1 MIKET
6 LENKNDIIVIGAGL
20 GGLFTAWLLSQK
32 GYKITIIEKQKFLGG
47 LGTSIEFEGYKMDL
61 GPHYVTLKKN
71 SPITNQIEELL
82 KEKIMKIENIEELY
96 KSYFLG
102 NIIDGFPTLNHVLE
116 NSLKKELFKIGLDY
130 FSARIKNIIF
140 SNYKSSKNFL
150 ISIYGKKLYN
160 VWCKP
165 YLIQTTGDENLP
177 LSYVKGIFKAITIS
191 KIIFKII
198 KKNKKKNK
206 SNKNKDCEDKF
217 YNCYFK
223 FGMGTIINKLCS
235 DIEKNGGKI
244 ILNVDIKS
252 IDHNKTQKK
261 ITAISQNLK
270 LNIFSN
276 SIIYSTPI
284 KIISKW
290 LPNYNI
296 LLNEHKNLFHDSIM
310 VFLCIDTPK
319 LFDGWIINIFDD
331 SIPFFR
337 ISQQNSLSKFVTP
350 LNKTLINIEI
360 RTKKGDKLWEMNDL
374 KLMDL
379 ITSNLKEMNILKN
392 QPIENFKV
400 LKMANLYPTK
410 NNENNLELNDIKN
423 QINSFGN
430 EYILGTS
437 EIDNGRLISDTE
449 QTSNEISYG
458 GIYETLNQ
466 STNLVKKILEDKR

>member
-1 MIKET
+1 
-6 LENKNDIIVIGAGL
+6 
-20 GGLFTAWLLSQK
+20 
-32 GYKITIIEKQKFLGG
+32 
-47 LGTSIEFEGYKMDL
+47 
-61 GPHYVTLKKN
+61 
-71 SPITNQIEELL
+71 
-82 KEKIMKIENIEELY
+82 
-96 KSYFLG
+96 
-102 NIIDGFPTLNHVLE
+102 
-116 NSLKKELFKIGLDY
+116 
-130 FSARIKNIIF
+130 
-140 SNYKSSKNFL
+140 
-150 ISIYGKKLYN
+150 
-160 VWCKP
+160 
-165 YLIQTTGDENLP
+165 LIQTTGDENLP

>member
-1 MIKET
+1 
-6 LENKNDIIVIGAGL
+6 
-20 GGLFTAWLLSQK
+20 
-32 GYKITIIEKQKFLGG
+32 
-47 LGTSIEFEGYKMDL
+47 
-61 GPHYVTLKKN
+61 
-71 SPITNQIEELL
+71 
-82 KEKIMKIENIEELY
+82 
-96 KSYFLG
+96 
-102 NIIDGFPTLNHVLE
+102 
-116 NSLKKELFKIGLDY
+116 
-130 FSARIKNIIF
+130 
-140 SNYKSSKNFL
+140 
-150 ISIYGKKLYN
+150 
-160 VWCKP
+160 
-165 YLIQTTGDENLP
+165 
-177 LSYVKGIFKAITIS
+177 
-191 KIIFKII
+191 
-198 KKNKKKNK
+198 
-206 SNKNKDCEDKF
+206 
-217 YNCYFK
+217 
-223 FGMGTIINKLCS
+223 
-235 DIEKNGGKI
+235 
-244 ILNVDIKS
+244 
-252 IDHNKTQKK
+252 
-261 ITAISQNLK
+261 
-270 LNIFSN
+270 
-276 SIIYSTPI
+276 
-284 KIISKW
+284 
-290 LPNYNI
+290 
-296 LLNEHKNLFHDSIM
+296 M

-374 KLMDL
+374 KLIDL